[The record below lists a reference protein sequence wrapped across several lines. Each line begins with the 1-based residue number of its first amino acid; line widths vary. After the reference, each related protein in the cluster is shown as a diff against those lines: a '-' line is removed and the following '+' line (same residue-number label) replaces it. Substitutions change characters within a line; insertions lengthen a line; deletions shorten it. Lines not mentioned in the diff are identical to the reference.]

1 MFILYLINYL
11 KGIDNYFDFEAFKTI
26 YSLTYSQHQIKKAMY
41 NNLATQAGP
50 IIVYSSFINI
60 LLITNSQQ
68 VYKPL
73 YNIRVLFYNII
84 TNIY

>member
-1 MFILYLINYL
+1 MN
-11 KGIDNYFDFEAFKTI
+11 DYFDFKAFKTI
-26 YSLTYSQHQIKKAMY
+26 YSLAYSQRQIKKAIY

-50 IIVYSSFINI
+50 TIVYSSFTNI

-73 YNIRVLFYNII
+73 YNTRVLFYNII
-84 TNIY
+84 INMY